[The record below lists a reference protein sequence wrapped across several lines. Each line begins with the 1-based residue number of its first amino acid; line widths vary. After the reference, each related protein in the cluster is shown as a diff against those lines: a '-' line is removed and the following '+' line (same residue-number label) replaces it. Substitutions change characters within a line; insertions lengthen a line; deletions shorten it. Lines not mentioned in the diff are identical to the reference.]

1 MRCLTNSSA
10 NQKHRQGIHE
20 AWLDREL
27 VLGFTWTGVIQV
39 LLSTPVQ
46 FWIGARFYVGAWKA
60 LTHGSAN
67 MDVLVVLGTS
77 AAYFYSLV
85 VMVLAAFRDGFEA
98 HLFFETAVFLIVFIL
113 LGKFME
119 TTGSRNA
126 KGGGVILRFV
136 PLPLCLL
143 SDDLHLVSPIL
154 AFVARGK
161 TSEAI
166 TKLMG
171 LTATEA
177 VLLTERANDEGGDG
191 ADGFDEEVIDLSLL
205 QKGDRLK
212 V

>member
-98 HLFFETAVFLIVFIL
+98 HLFFETAVFLIVFIV
-113 LGKFME
+113 LGKFLE
-119 TTGSRNA
+119 VLGKGSA
-126 KGGGVILRFV
+126 FQDFLGRFV
-136 PLPLCLL
+136 A
-143 SDDLHLVSPIL
+143 DLVN
-154 AFVARGK
+154 VAGRW
-161 TSEAI
+161 
-166 TKLMG
+166 
-171 LTATEA
+171 
-177 VLLTERANDEGGDG
+177 RR
-191 ADGFDEEVIDLSLL
+191 EVIACSAGEVSQLRCGVFSCPPLSVLQLVRDHDLTNFYY
-205 QKGDRLK
+205 
-212 V
+212 